1 MPDVHIPQEDPTTS
15 QRVGAKVESLIADGH
30 ELYASAVTGAPSGR
44 VRRPTL
50 FAVAMVGTGL
60 AMIGFVPGG
69 IVALIAITIL
79 ATSDSVVEL

>member
-30 ELYASAVTGAPSGR
+30 ELYASAVTGTPSGR

-50 FAVAMVGTGL
+50 FV
-60 AMIGFVPGG
+60 
-69 IVALIAITIL
+69 IAIVGAAMGPLFPPAAIPAVIAIL
-79 ATSDSVVEL
+79 LLGMTDAVVEL